1 MAKKKVNNK
10 KPDTNTDYKPKR
22 FTASHIMLYIVLA
35 IYVIVS
41 ICGLIFVDR
50 CMKEERYEY
59 SAQVLI
65 ALFSY
70 IGITVGSG
78 FGFYCTKAKEENKLQ
93 ITNAKYKM
101 RFELAQK
108 IFKENGNTLDD
119 KSIDLLRKLMS
130 DKDISEI
137 PPVSEQ
143 VQPVWQDNVAQG
155 DIDPTNIMNNDSEEG
170 LG

>member
-1 MAKKKVNNK
+1 MAKKKTNK
-10 KPDTNTDYKPKR
+10 KSGELNNDYKPKR

-41 ICGLIFVDR
+41 ICGILFVDR

-70 IGITVGSG
+70 IGVTVGSG

-93 ITNAKYKM
+93 IANAKYKM

-119 KSIDLLRKLMS
+119 NSINLLRKLMS
-130 DKDISEI
+130 DEGVSDTIS
-137 PPVSEQ
+137 
-143 VQPVWQDNVAQG
+143 DNSSPTTFSMPSG
-155 DIDPTNIMNNDSEEG
+155 DVTSFIKQNDSEEG

>member
-1 MAKKKVNNK
+1 MAKKKTGK
-10 KPDTNTDYKPKR
+10 KTDTEYKPKR
-22 FTASHIMLYIVLA
+22 FTASHIMLYIVLG
-35 IYVIVS
+35 IYVVVS

-50 CMKEERYEY
+50 CMKEEHYEY

-130 DKDISEI
+130 DDGVNEI
-137 PPVSEQ
+137 APAAVDATT
-143 VQPVWQDNVAQG
+143 WQQ
-155 DIDPTNIMNNDSEEG
+155 NIPRVGIAPFSNTDSDG
-170 LG
+170 GVG